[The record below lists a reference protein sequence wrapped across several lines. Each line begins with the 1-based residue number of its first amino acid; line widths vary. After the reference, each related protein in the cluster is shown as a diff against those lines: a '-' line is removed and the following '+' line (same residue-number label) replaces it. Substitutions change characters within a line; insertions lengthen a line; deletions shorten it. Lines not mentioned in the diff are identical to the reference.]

1 MVTDTPLQGGD
12 DGPQRVAQAVGWLTV
27 LSRYRAVVRPHDCRQ
42 IVPGATGD
50 RVLSAF
56 MQAFKTPD
64 LRRKLLFTLGIMA
77 LFRLGSVLPTP
88 GVSLTNVQAC
98 LDPLKNQQ
106 NQDDPGLVNLID
118 IFSGGALLQ
127 LSVFA
132 LGIMPYITASIII
145 QLLRVVIPRFEDLHK
160 EGQSGTA
167 KLTEYTRYL
176 TIGLGVLQSSAIVAT
191 ASTQRPFGMTQCP
204 DPLVPNASAPAMAL
218 MIVTMTAGTGLIM
231 WLGELITDRGIGN
244 GMSLLIFTSIVAR
257 MPRNLLS
264 IFGGAGAAKFFA
276 VVAIILVA
284 TIAVVF
290 IEQAT
295 RRIPVQYAKRMVGRR
310 QYGGSTTYIPIKIN
324 TAGVIPVIFASSIL
338 SMPQLFA
345 QFSNSNAGWV
355 QWIANNLRQTDTFYL
370 VAYGLLILFFTFFY
384 TAITFNPEEIAD
396 NMKKY
401 GGFIPGIRA
410 GEPTVRYLSY
420 VINRVTVAGSVY
432 LVILALLPT
441 IAVLWLGLSASLPFG
456 GTTILIMVGV
466 GLQTVKE
473 INSQLQQRHYEGFL
487 S

>member
-1 MVTDTPLQGGD
+1 M
-12 DGPQRVAQAVGWLTV
+12 
-27 LSRYRAVVRPHDCRQ
+27 
-42 IVPGATGD
+42 
-50 RVLSAF
+50 LSAF

-64 LRRKLLFTLGIMA
+64 LRAKLLFTLGIMA

-88 GVSLTNVQAC
+88 GVDLANVKQC
-98 LDPLKNQQ
+98 IGESQQ
-106 NQDDPGLVNLID
+106 QGGPGLLGLID

-145 QLLRVVIPRFEDLHK
+145 QLLRVVIPRFEELYK

-176 TIGLGVLQSSAIVAT
+176 TIGLGLLQSSTIVAT
-191 ASTQRPFGMTQCP
+191 AAAGRLFGTCTVP
-204 DPLVPNASAPAMAL
+204 IVPNSSALNLAL
-218 MIVTMTAGTGLIM
+218 MVVTMTAGTGLIM
-231 WLGELITDRGIGN
+231 WLGELITERGIGN

-257 MPRNLLS
+257 MPQNLLS
-264 IFGGAGAAKFFA
+264 IAKGNGGVSKFLIVIA
-276 VVAIILVA
+276 VILASTV
-284 TIAVVF
+284 AVVF

-310 QYGGSTTYIPIKIN
+310 QYGGSTTYIPVKIN

-338 SMPQLFA
+338 SMPQLVA
-345 QFSNSNAGWV
+345 QFGKPDSSWV
-355 QWIANNLRQTDTFYL
+355 QWIGKNLHQTAPPYL
-370 VAYGLLILFFTFFY
+370 VGYGLLILFFTFFY

-410 GEPTVRYLSY
+410 GEPTANYLRY
-420 VINRVTVAGSVY
+420 VINRVTVAGSLY
-432 LVILALLPT
+432 LVVLALMPT
-441 IAVLWLGLSASLPFG
+441 IAVIWLGLSQNLPFG

>member
-1 MVTDTPLQGGD
+1 M
-12 DGPQRVAQAVGWLTV
+12 
-27 LSRYRAVVRPHDCRQ
+27 
-42 IVPGATGD
+42 
-50 RVLSAF
+50 LSAF

-64 LRRKLLFTLGIMA
+64 LRAKLLFTLGIMA

-88 GVSLTNVQAC
+88 GVDLANVKQC
-98 LDPLKNQQ
+98 IGESQQ
-106 NQDDPGLVNLID
+106 QGGPGLLGLID

-145 QLLRVVIPRFEDLHK
+145 QLLRVVIPRFEELYK

-176 TIGLGVLQSSAIVAT
+176 TIGLGLLQSSTIVAT
-191 ASTQRPFGMTQCP
+191 AAAGRLFGTCTVP
-204 DPLVPNASAPAMAL
+204 IVPNSSALNLAL
-218 MIVTMTAGTGLIM
+218 MVVTMTAGTGLIM
-231 WLGELITDRGIGN
+231 WLGELITERGIGN

-257 MPRNLLS
+257 MPQNLLS
-264 IFGGAGAAKFFA
+264 IAKGNGGVSKFLIVIA
-276 VVAIILVA
+276 VILASTV
-284 TIAVVF
+284 AVVF

-295 RRIPVQYAKRMVGRR
+295 RRIPVQYAKRMIGRR
-310 QYGGSTTYIPIKIN
+310 QYGGSTTYIPVKIN

-338 SMPQLFA
+338 SMPQLVA
-345 QFSNSNAGWV
+345 QFGKPDSSWV
-355 QWIANNLRQTDTFYL
+355 QWIGKNLHQTAPPYL
-370 VAYGLLILFFTFFY
+370 VGYGLLILFSTFFY
-384 TAITFNPEEIAD
+384 TAITFTPEEIAD

-410 GEPTVRYLSY
+410 GEPTANYLRY
-420 VINRVTVAGSVY
+420 VINRVTVAGSLY
-432 LVILALLPT
+432 LVVLALMPT
-441 IAVLWLGLSASLPFG
+441 IAVIWLGLSQNLPFG